1 MDKFSVMLTKRA
13 NLFAG
18 GLAQLPPGITL
29 IPERWAAVDIGG
41 MATATI
47 RATGTLEDLAHLL
60 TWVGDRAEIRND
72 LGTGVWWGVIYE
84 VEADLGGV
92 TVNLSLESIVN
103 RVAVQYASYLPDGST
118 ESRTTDWVQDATSID
133 RYGKRELLYS
143 LPEGYAEAAEVVRDR
158 LLARLA
164 DPAPVLK
171 TRSDYAVG
179 ATLYCRGVWDLLDF
193 SYYTNDLGLA
203 AHEDSAG
210 QLYLGAS
217 YTANTIS
224 FAAADDIYDSN
235 NGLSA
240 LQQGV
245 VFTMAGAAQAAN
257 NGTFTVQSYDNA
269 GHIETVENT
278 QVTEAAGATVTIAL
292 GDQPAISKLAMKFRN
307 TASGTWNADKVAL
320 RMQRVGSPGDK
331 VQVQLCADS
340 GGNPGTV
347 LDQVDDGGIAGS
359 SVPTEMN
366 WVEFPLNNTQPLA
379 LSTDYW
385 LVVSRSGSAS
395 LTNYYIVSIDEAG
408 DAANLATT
416 LLANVSNVA
425 TTIDV
430 RANTLTNGARIWLTK
445 GGQYEIMTVTS
456 TATAITG
463 GYRYSVTRNVDGSG
477 ANAWATNDAV
487 YDAFGGLRI
496 YTGSWGA
503 HTPDADL
510 PYRVIGGAYSTTQ
523 LRQCLETSTELS
535 DVLVNVTSNIKVRT
549 YRDSER
555 SVRDEALDMLELGTS
570 AGDRLIVTVTRDRV
584 ALVDKPPAS
593 SPLNPIL
600 GRDGR
605 LRHPTGVLW
614 EPGQLVCGRWV
625 NVDGLP
631 VLDGVATKTKGS
643 QALYI
648 ERAEYDATND
658 TLILQSEG
666 ALDPWQAMRWKRG

>member
-1 MDKFSVMLTKRA
+1 MDKFSVMPTKRA

-217 YTANTIS
+217 YTTTNTIS
-224 FAAADDIYDSN
+224 FAAADDIYDSS
-235 NGLSA
+235 NGLAA

-245 VFTMAGAAQAAN
+245 VFTVSGAAQAAN

-278 QVTEAAGATVTIAL
+278 QVDEAAGATVTIAL
-292 GDQPAISKLAMKFRN
+292 GDQPAISQVAMKFRN
-307 TASGTWNADKVAL
+307 LASGTWNADKVAL
-320 RMQRVGSPGDK
+320 RLQRVGSPGDNVK
-331 VQVQLCADS
+331 IELCADS
-340 GGNPGTV
+340 SGNPGTV
-347 LDQVDDGGIAGS
+347 LDSATIAGS
-359 SVPTEMN
+359 SVYTEMN
-366 WVEFPLNNTQPLA
+366 WTEFALSNTQPLA

-385 LVVSRSGSAS
+385 LVVSRTGSAS
-395 LTNYYIVSIDEAG
+395 LTDYYVVGIDEG
-408 DAANLATT
+408 L
-416 LLANVSNVA
+416 
-425 TTIDV
+425 
-430 RANTLTNGARIWLTK
+430 
-445 GGQYEIMTVTS
+445 
-456 TATAITG
+456 
-463 GYRYSVTRNVDGSG
+463 GYASG
-477 ANAWATNDAV
+477 NMKV
-487 YDAFGGLRI
+487 

-510 PYRVIGGAYSTTQ
+510 PFRVIGGAYSTTQ